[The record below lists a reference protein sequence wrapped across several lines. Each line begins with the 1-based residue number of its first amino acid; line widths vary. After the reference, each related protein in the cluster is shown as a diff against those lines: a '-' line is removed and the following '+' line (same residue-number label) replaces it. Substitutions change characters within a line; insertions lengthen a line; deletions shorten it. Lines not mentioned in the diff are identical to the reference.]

1 MIQIYRFEK
10 EGEMNKRYFGITY
23 KDYEKAEENGISKG
37 TVDNR
42 VYQLAWDID
51 TAITKPIR
59 TKENVIAPY
68 LSIAEE
74 NGVKENTVRRRIERG
89 WSIEEAVNTPTYSNK
104 EKLKK
109 ARSNKKIVPIKK
121 KVKSKENYFRKLNQM
136 DFERMKGNVL

>member
-1 MIQIYRFEK
+1 
-10 EGEMNKRYFGITY
+10 MNKRYFGITY
-23 KDYEKAEENGISKG
+23 KDYEVAEKNGISKS
-37 TVDNR
+37 TLDNR

-68 LSIAEE
+68 LSIAEK

-89 WSIEEAVNTPTYSNK
+89 WSIEKAVSTPTYSNK

-121 KVKSKENYFRKLNQM
+121 KEKSKESYFRKLNQM
-136 DFERMKGNVL
+136 DFERMKSSVL